1 MTMEITADQMFAG
14 GHRAPRGTYLC
25 TSTGVVHRLSRP
37 TTLPLGGPFRLVA
50 PITTLGPVEAIVLA
64 TTPVSPSEYRW
75 PEDTAPLMPTI
86 KPSWF
91 DQFAAYRIARMNA
104 WW

>member
-50 PITTLGPVEAIVLA
+50 PTMTLGPVEAIVFA
-64 TTPVSPSEYRW
+64 TTPASPSEYRW
-75 PEDTAPLMPTI
+75 PEEADAPEPAP
-86 KPSWF
+86 KPAWF
-91 DQFAAYRIARMNA
+91 DYLAAYRVARMNA